1 MNDACG
7 RVIYKIA
14 AKTFNKGAFP
24 VKKLP
29 FTLFLLLALLL
40 VACGGSNNAAEP
52 MAENTAM
59 SENDAMM
66 NDTTMEDEAMNDE
79 AMEDEAM
86 HDETMEDEMMDE
98 EAMSDEAMGD
108 EMMSDAAAW
117 QKITLTNVRTGET
130 FTLGDFAGKTVFVE
144 PMATWCTNCRQQL
157 GNVRTAR
164 ESLSNNNVAF
174 VALSVETNVTA
185 ETLAQYAEDNDFG
198 WTFAVATPE
207 LLAELVNTF
216 GRTITNPPSTPHFI
230 IRPDGTATALVT
242 GIESSEQI
250 ISQITTEGNL

>member
-144 PMATWCTNCRQQL
+144 PMATWCTNCRRQL
-157 GNVRTAR
+157 TNVNTAR
-164 ESLSNNNVAF
+164 AQFSDGVVF
-174 VALSVETNVTA
+174 VALSVETNIS
-185 ETLAQYAEDNDFG
+185 NDDLKAYTDSTGFD
-198 WTFAVATPE
+198 WVFAVATPE
-207 LLAELVNTF
+207 LLQELAALYGQTV
-216 GRTITNPPSTPHFI
+216 TNPPSTPHFI
-230 IRPDGTATALVT
+230 IRPDGSATDLVT
-242 GIESSEQI
+242 GIKGVEEIVTQI
-250 ISQITTEGNL
+250 QNAQG

>member
-1 MNDACG
+1 MKIPMFALVFVFILAACSLG
-7 RVIYKIA
+7 TPQSASIPTA
-14 AKTFNKGAFP
+14 P
-24 VKKLP
+24 V
-29 FTLFLLLALLL
+29 
-40 VACGGSNNAAEP
+40 
-52 MAENTAM
+52 
-59 SENDAMM
+59 
-66 NDTTMEDEAMNDE
+66 DTTSNDSAKQLEAANQLNQE
-79 AMEDEAM
+79 AA
-86 HDETMEDEMMDE
+86 
-98 EAMSDEAMGD
+98 SVP
-108 EMMSDAAAW
+108 AASKPAW
-117 QKITLTNVRTGET
+117 QTLPLVNARSGET
-130 FTLGDFAGKTVFVE
+130 FTLGDFEGQTVFVE

-185 ETLAQYAEDNDFG
+185 ETLAQYAEDNNFG

-230 IRPDGTATALVT
+230 IRPDGTATSLVT

>member
-1 MNDACG
+1 MKIPMFVLVFVFVLAACSLG
-7 RVIYKIA
+7 TPQSASI
-14 AKTFNKGAFP
+14 P
-24 VKKLP
+24 
-29 FTLFLLLALLL
+29 
-40 VACGGSNNAAEP
+40 
-52 MAENTAM
+52 TAP
-59 SENDAMM
+59 A
-66 NDTTMEDEAMNDE
+66 DTTSNDSAEQLEAANQLNQE
-79 AMEDEAM
+79 AA
-86 HDETMEDEMMDE
+86 
-98 EAMSDEAMGD
+98 SV
-108 EMMSDAAAW
+108 SAASKPTW
-117 QKITLTNVRTGET
+117 QTLPLVNARSGET
-130 FTLGDFAGKTVFVE
+130 FTLGDFEGQTVFVE

-164 ESLSNNNVAF
+164 ESLANNNVAF

-185 ETLAQYAEDNDFG
+185 EVLAQYAVDNDFG

-230 IRPDGTATALVT
+230 IRPDGTATSLVT